1 MKLTRLTFLLSA
13 ILLVILYSS
22 CKKDT
27 PVAATYTVPGLWTGT
42 YTVDQLPSQSPLFYA
57 FVFKSNNSLITESK
71 GSNGVSYYAQG
82 TWSLSGNDITCN
94 YSSINFPGTTVVQSA
109 KLTFNSSR
117 DTLSSGTWKDVSG
130 GSGYTGKFQLIK
142 KVN

>member
-1 MKLTRLTFLLSA
+1 MKLANIPVLLLTGLFV
-13 ILLVILYSS
+13 LVYSS

-42 YTVDQLPSQSPLFYA
+42 YTVDQLPAQSPLFYA
-57 FVFKSNNSLITESK
+57 FAFKSNNTLITESK
-71 GSNGVSYYAQG
+71 GSNGVSYYSQG
-82 TWSLSGNDITCN
+82 TWVLSGTDITCN
-94 YSSINFPGTTVVQSA
+94 YSSINFPTSVTQSA
-109 KLTFNSSR
+109 KLTFNSTS
-117 DTLSSGTWKDVSG
+117 DTLSSGTWKDGSG